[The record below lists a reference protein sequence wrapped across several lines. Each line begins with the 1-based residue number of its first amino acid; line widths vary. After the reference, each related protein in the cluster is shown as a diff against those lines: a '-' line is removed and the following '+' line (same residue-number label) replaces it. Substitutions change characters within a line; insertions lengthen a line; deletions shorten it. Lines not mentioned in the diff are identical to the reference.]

1 MKWLNVKFLDT
12 NVLAYAFYSNENMGK
27 CQAAIT
33 EGGLT
38 DTFNLTEAFHIIE
51 KETGSREMA
60 QRAIR
65 GLLKSNVGIASIDV
79 NAIFESVKKSGS
91 LKLSIFDTIHYVCAL
106 ANNCDSILSYD
117 KDFDKLDIP
126 REEP

>member
-12 NVLAYAFYSNENMGK
+12 NVLAYAFYSNENTDR

-33 EGGLT
+33 EGGFT
-38 DTFNLTEAFHIIE
+38 DTFNLIEAFHIIE
-51 KETGSREMA
+51 KETGSREQA
-60 QRAIR
+60 QSAIK
-65 GLLKSNVGIASIDV
+65 GLLKSNVEIVGVDV
-79 NAIFESVKKSGS
+79 NTVFEALKKAGRSR
-91 LKLSIFDTIHYVCAL
+91 LSIFDTVHYACAL
-106 ANNCDSILSYD
+106 INNCNSILSYD

>member
-1 MKWLNVKFLDT
+1 M
-12 NVLAYAFYSNENMGK
+12 LAYAFYNNENTDK
-27 CQAAIT
+27 CQAAIS

-38 DTFNLTEAFHIIE
+38 DTFNLIEAFHIIE
-51 KETGSREMA
+51 KETNSRDLA

-65 GLLKSNVGIASIDV
+65 GLLKSNVSIISVDI
-79 NAIFESVKKSGS
+79 NAVFESLKKARG
-91 LKLSIFDTIHYVCAL
+91 LRLSIFDTVHYACAL
-106 ANNCDSILSYD
+106 INNCEAILSYD

>member
-1 MKWLNVKFLDT
+1 MKWLNMKFLDT
-12 NVLAYAFYSNENMGK
+12 NVLAYAFYSNENTK
-27 CQAAIT
+27 RCQGAIT

-38 DTFNLTEAFHIIE
+38 DTFSLIEAFHIIE
-51 KETGSREMA
+51 KETGRRELA

-65 GLLKSNVGIASIDV
+65 GLLKSNVEVVGVDV
-79 NAIFESVKKSGS
+79 NIVFESLKKAGS
-91 LKLSIFDTIHYVCAL
+91 LKLSIFDTVHYACAL

-117 KDFDKLDIP
+117 KDFDKLDLE